1 MISDEKLEWVKKL
14 LVKWS
19 LMKENSLKLYIKQLP
34 LSNIQ
39 REIIAL
45 YFIQN
50 NHKTYN
56 FKEIEFKLNKSHD
69 YVMKHYKKSLQ
80 IILDYLPT
88 FIFLNFPED

>member
-19 LMKENSLKLYIKQLP
+19 LMKENSLKFYIKQLP

-50 NHKTYN
+50 NHKTCN

-69 YVMKHYKKSLQ
+69 YVMKQYKKSLH